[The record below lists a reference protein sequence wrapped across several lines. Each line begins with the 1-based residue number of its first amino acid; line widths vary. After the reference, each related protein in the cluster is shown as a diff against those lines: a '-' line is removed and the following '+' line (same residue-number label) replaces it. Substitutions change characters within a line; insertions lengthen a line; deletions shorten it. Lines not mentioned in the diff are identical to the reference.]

1 MKTPPNKSGR
11 DEGCILDDRFE
22 GPFDRD
28 RPTPEELRRA
38 DARLDALAEYCKERP
53 FPDDPDKIEKE
64 KKARAK
70 YEEALA
76 AINAQ
81 YEKERSERERA
92 EKERKG

>member
-1 MKTPPNKSGR
+1 MNTLPNESDQD
-11 DEGCILDDRFE
+11 DECILDDRFE
-22 GPFDRD
+22 GPFDRE

-38 DARLDALAEYCKERP
+38 DARLNASAVYYKERP

-70 YEEALA
+70 YEAALA

-81 YEKERSERERA
+81 YEKEMRE
-92 EKERKG
+92 K